1 VSNNHTPYS
10 CNINCLYWPVSCL
23 YRGVIL
29 IFGGT
34 VTLGKLVQL
43 SLLIPLVFIGT
54 SCTKDSPRAI
64 QKEEVVAQN
73 VEVKELSNNINIVQ
87 RVPQSSTSNDD
98 ILNGLGL
105 EDYEKVAKQI
115 FMVKEAM
122 SEDFPVGDG
131 LTFTMYIL
139 RYLAEVGD
147 YVLTN
152 EDISNLLVAFE
163 KISGEKLN
171 DTIYE
176 TVAGIEKLKFGKS
189 GGKYSVKIYSFDK
202 RNGILIPINEESN
215 EGMVKEIIY
224 ARIKD
229 KAEITFDDVDS
240 KSKTKALKRFLT
252 EKITIPLVS
261 ETLLPPLNQ
270 LHGDIKYDLDN
281 YLKETKIIP
290 LEIKSEG
297 IYIKVNTSSIFKN
310 MKFYLRTLYTLPGR
324 KKDDKSIPSLV
335 MRIRAKLVNVKIS
348 IDQ

>member
-1 VSNNHTPYS
+1 MSNYHTCIL
-10 CNINCLYWPVSCL
+10 CNISCLDWPNSCL
-23 YRGVIL
+23 YSSAIN

-43 SLLIPLVFIGT
+43 SLILSFMIAGT
-54 SCTKDSPRAI
+54 SCSKDTSSPIVREKMSIQEVSTKAS
-64 QKEEVVAQN
+64 QKLTH
-73 VEVKELSNNINIVQ
+73 VK
-87 RVPQSSTSNDD
+87 RTPQSSSSDQ

-122 SEDFPVGDG
+122 SDEFPVGDG

-147 YVLTN
+147 YILTN

-176 TVAGIEKLKFGKS
+176 TVAGIESLKFGKS
-189 GGKYSVKIYSFDK
+189 GGKYSVTIFSFDN
-202 RNGILIPINEESN
+202 RNGILIPINETSD
-215 EGMVKEIIY
+215 EGMVEEIIY
-224 ARIKD
+224 ARIKN
-229 KAEITFDDVDS
+229 KAQITFDDVDTKMKR
-240 KSKTKALKRFLT
+240 KSLKRFLT
-252 EKITIPLVS
+252 ERITIPLVS

-270 LHGDIKYDLDN
+270 LHKDIKYDIEDYLD
-281 YLKETKIIP
+281 ETKIIP

-297 IYIKVNTSSIFKN
+297 IYIKVKTSSIFKN
-310 MKFYLRTLYTLPGR
+310 MKFYLRSLYTLPGR

-348 IDQ
+348 VDQ

>member
-1 VSNNHTPYS
+1 M
-10 CNINCLYWPVSCL
+10 
-23 YRGVIL
+23 
-29 IFGGT
+29 
-34 VTLGKLVQL
+34 TLGKLGKL
-43 SLLIPLVFIGT
+43 SLILIFSYTGI
-54 SCTKDSPRAI
+54 SCSKDSAPSIER
-64 QKEEVVAQN
+64 EEVKVVDVSSN
-73 VEVKELSNNINIVQ
+73 KSVVTKELK
-87 RVPQSSTSNDD
+87 RVPQSSSGSDE

-171 DTIYE
+171 ETIYQ
-176 TVAGIEKLKFGKS
+176 TVAGIDKLKFGKS
-189 GGKYSVKIYSFDK
+189 GGKYSVKIYSKDK
-202 RNGILIPINEESN
+202 RNGILIPINEVSD
-215 EGMVKEIIY
+215 EGMVEEIIY
-224 ARIKD
+224 AKIKD
-229 KAEITFDDVDS
+229 KAEIKFDDVDS
-240 KSKTKALKRFLT
+240 KSEIRDLKRFLT
-252 EKITIPLVS
+252 ERITIPLVS

-270 LHGDIKYDLDN
+270 LHKDIKHDLDS
-281 YLKETKIIP
+281 YLDETKIIP

-297 IYIKVNTSSIFKN
+297 IYIKVNTSTIFNN
-310 MKFYLRTLYTLPGR
+310 MKFYLRTLYTLPDR
-324 KKDDKSIPSLV
+324 KKNDKAIPSLV
-335 MRIRAKLVNVKIS
+335 MRIRAKLINVKIS